1 MHALVSSS
9 TLGSRDGVAWRR
21 FAACRV
27 VPHSC
32 RPPLASERPRIA
44 NLGSTEVM
52 TGAQLA
58 AEEAVATSEQQAQQ
72 ANAPHHR
79 HAHALERPK
88 PQLYEV
94 LPARFTKG
102 AAAENITLLCH
113 ARRPGQ
119 RPPGSVLRRARRR
132 PAPRATQAAPARPP
146 PLTPLPRSPAPH
158 PPRRG
163 LPQHCR

>member
-1 MHALVSSS
+1 
-9 TLGSRDGVAWRR
+9 
-21 FAACRV
+21 
-27 VPHSC
+27 
-32 RPPLASERPRIA
+32 
-44 NLGSTEVM
+44 M

-79 HAHALERPK
+79 HAHALEQPK

-119 RPPGSVLRRARRR
+119 RPPGSVLRRAKRR
-132 PAPRATQAAPARPP
+132 PVPRANASG
-146 PLTPLPRSPAPH
+146 PRSPTAADPASPQSCTSSATERASTTLQVKGYAP
-158 PPRRG
+158 
-163 LPQHCR
+163 Q